1 MKNVFKIFG
10 LALLASTLIFTA
22 CKKDDEEETNTNND
36 QPAPA
41 AETLKLV
48 FDGTTTTT
56 FGYQVGFWSPK
67 NDTVMFRARA
77 AVAWNDETITMPY
90 VDCVLSNDEV
100 DGWKVRYIEYANVAS
115 EVNALTEYFETFT
128 GNWFNYT
135 LLNGS
140 SISEFDATNV
150 TLTYTL
156 LCQMYSAYEYY
167 IEDKESDQ
175 VTKKELDI
183 YATKYAY
190 TRATK

>member
-167 IEDKESDQ
+167 IEDKDDDQ

>member
-22 CKKDDEEETNTNND
+22 CKKDDEEESNTNND

-156 LCQMYSAYEYY
+156 LCQMYNAYEYY
-167 IEDKESDQ
+167 IEDKDADQ